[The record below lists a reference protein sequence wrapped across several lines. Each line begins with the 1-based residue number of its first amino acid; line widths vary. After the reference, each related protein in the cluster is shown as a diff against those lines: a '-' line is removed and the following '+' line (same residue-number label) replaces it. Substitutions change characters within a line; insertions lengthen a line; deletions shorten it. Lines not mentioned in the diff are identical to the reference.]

1 MYSCIKTIVFLFLCY
16 YTVQLAT
23 AQPTYSTH
31 SPDYLFQNERIPYD
45 ALYDNFIRDLY
56 QDELGFLWIATLDG
70 LFRYDGY
77 EYKKYVADPND
88 PKSISGDGHTKI
100 IGDARRGFWISSFTS
115 GSVRGGNG
123 IDYYDPKEAIFYNI
137 QLDTL
142 QNTSPFNY
150 VSDMRWNADS
160 TLLWLGTDGGLLT
173 YSPTTK
179 AIQSFPPDNSKT
191 LAVYKVLPNE
201 QATNSFWLGTRKGLW
216 LFEDGKYTAV
226 DLPPLNDNRIND
238 LLFVTQ
244 DHLLIACSQGLF
256 EYDIRLDS
264 IYPYTI
270 QLEDSPLYKNADQS
284 SLQGYKRNIKSLCQ
298 TGDGELWAGSSLG
311 LYRLNRATKTAKD
324 YSNYLREDSKFVA
337 NSAYTLLPTQSG
349 VLWIGKNNGL
359 SKMIPA
365 GEKVRKY
372 ELIALDDLAYQ
383 ERRINV
389 SGTLFSEK
397 CEVKSIV
404 ANEAD
409 FVWVGTSCGLFQFD
423 KKSKQFLQKHPLLN
437 AFPFLKEKNVTAM
450 LWDREGSFWIGAND
464 YGSVPRLKITNALY
478 RIDTN
483 GQLTVFSSDTEQ
495 NPIPRGAIKSMI
507 QDRNGYIWITCP
519 QGLARYDPT
528 LEKMEIL
535 SSNST
540 VNRLSSNNTRV
551 AFEDAEGII
560 WIGTADGGLS
570 KYDQDTEQFR
580 AIQSVPYQKNRTLS
594 NDRINDIDQLISNE
608 LWVGTQLGLNKISL
622 PEQQVTTALVEA
634 DDRKIRTILP
644 YDEQTLCVATD
655 HQLLFYSTTDNSSY
669 YLSFDD
675 GFDGGRF
682 IANAGYK
689 DQEGTLYF
697 GGTQCMYEVL
707 PNFNFEK
714 NDSTKLLFTAFQI
727 NSQSQNTYILNQQR
741 SPLSFRFN
749 DNNLMFRFAAP
760 LHPDAEILTYR
771 YRLHSTDHWQE
782 IGNSHELRFSNLPPD
797 DYQLEIT
804 TDEINSFSR
813 LSLPFTIRA
822 PWYWSWWSK
831 IVYVSVILGIAY
843 LFYRFQLRRRLAEA
857 EATQLKQLDH
867 FKTQFYTNIT
877 HEFRT
882 PITVIQGLV
891 SKLNIKKYKTDLAII
906 KNNSNQLLHLVN
918 QFLSLSKLEAGV
930 MQVNLTQQDVIAFSR
945 YLVESMRSLAEQKEI
960 TLRFESDLEEL
971 TMDIDADKWQ
981 HILVNL
987 LSNAIKFTPEGG
999 EVVITIQR
1007 VEQQLLMEVSDTG
1020 IGISYKDQMKIF
1032 DRFYQVKKEQVL
1044 SVGGSGIGLAIC
1056 KEMVELLDGTIEV
1069 ESALNKGSVF
1079 CIALPI
1085 RQEAPLASSVL
1096 KSEEQQT
1103 HRSLDQE
1110 LAAIN
1115 LLAEEEATILLVED
1129 NADVLYYIMKTL
1141 RRKYQIITAKD
1152 GQEGFSMAKEQLPDL
1167 IISDIMM
1174 PFMNGYELCY
1184 RLKKEETTQHLPVIL
1199 LTAKADQSSR
1209 IEGLKYGADAYL
1221 MKPFDE
1227 IELILRIEKL
1237 LEKQRRMQAYYQ
1249 SRYLTVPPTPIQF
1262 YLGEEYDFI
1271 KQCTAIIE
1279 ASLQA
1284 KWNAASLA
1292 EKLNVGEHTFRRKIK
1307 QLSGFPVTIFVRR
1320 LRLKRA
1326 HELITT
1332 SDDSLKNIAYQVGFG
1347 SPNELSNYFKEVF
1360 GQSPSELRD

>member
-1 MYSCIKTIVFLFLCY
+1 
-16 YTVQLAT
+16 
-23 AQPTYSTH
+23 
-31 SPDYLFQNERIPYD
+31 
-45 ALYDNFIRDLY
+45 
-56 QDELGFLWIATLDG
+56 
-70 LFRYDGY
+70 
-77 EYKKYVADPND
+77 
-88 PKSISGDGHTKI
+88 
-100 IGDARRGFWISSFTS
+100 
-115 GSVRGGNG
+115 
-123 IDYYDPKEAIFYNI
+123 
-137 QLDTL
+137 
-142 QNTSPFNY
+142 
-150 VSDMRWNADS
+150 
-160 TLLWLGTDGGLLT
+160 
-173 YSPTTK
+173 
-179 AIQSFPPDNSKT
+179 
-191 LAVYKVLPNE
+191 
-201 QATNSFWLGTRKGLW
+201 
-216 LFEDGKYTAV
+216 
-226 DLPPLNDNRIND
+226 
-238 LLFVTQ
+238 
-244 DHLLIACSQGLF
+244 
-256 EYDIRLDS
+256 
-264 IYPYTI
+264 
-270 QLEDSPLYKNADQS
+270 
-284 SLQGYKRNIKSLCQ
+284 
-298 TGDGELWAGSSLG
+298 
-311 LYRLNRATKTAKD
+311 
-324 YSNYLREDSKFVA
+324 
-337 NSAYTLLPTQSG
+337 
-349 VLWIGKNNGL
+349 
-359 SKMIPA
+359 
-365 GEKVRKY
+365 
-372 ELIALDDLAYQ
+372 
-383 ERRINV
+383 
-389 SGTLFSEK
+389 
-397 CEVKSIV
+397 
-404 ANEAD
+404 
-409 FVWVGTSCGLFQFD
+409 
-423 KKSKQFLQKHPLLN
+423 
-437 AFPFLKEKNVTAM
+437 
-450 LWDREGSFWIGAND
+450 
-464 YGSVPRLKITNALY
+464 
-478 RIDTN
+478 
-483 GQLTVFSSDTEQ
+483 
-495 NPIPRGAIKSMI
+495 
-507 QDRNGYIWITCP
+507 
-519 QGLARYDPT
+519 
-528 LEKMEIL
+528 
-535 SSNST
+535 
-540 VNRLSSNNTRV
+540 
-551 AFEDAEGII
+551 
-560 WIGTADGGLS
+560 
-570 KYDQDTEQFR
+570 
-580 AIQSVPYQKNRTLS
+580 
-594 NDRINDIDQLISNE
+594 
-608 LWVGTQLGLNKISL
+608 
-622 PEQQVTTALVEA
+622 
-634 DDRKIRTILP
+634 
-644 YDEQTLCVATD
+644 
-655 HQLLFYSTTDNSSY
+655 
-669 YLSFDD
+669 
-675 GFDGGRF
+675 
-682 IANAGYK
+682 
-689 DQEGTLYF
+689 
-697 GGTQCMYEVL
+697 
-707 PNFNFEK
+707 
-714 NDSTKLLFTAFQI
+714 
-727 NSQSQNTYILNQQR
+727 
-741 SPLSFRFN
+741 
-749 DNNLMFRFAAP
+749 MFRFAAP

-1262 YLGEEYDFI
+1262 HLGEEYDFI